1 MRYVIIAVAMLGAF
15 SGTANA
21 AAVGVPMPHR
31 SHPHRVTIGDHVAEL
46 ALDYRGRPYVYGG
59 SGPDGFDCSGFTR
72 YVYSRVGIDL
82 PHSSYAQWDSGRHI
96 TRADLRPGDLVFF
109 AGLSHV
115 GLYLGHGRFIHA
127 PHTGLNV
134 SVASL
139 HFGWYASTYSGAV
152 RVAGAGHRYRPPH
165 AHRGGGRPAALRHR
179 AFFHVERR

>member
-15 SGTANA
+15 SGTAHA
-21 AAVGVPMPHR
+21 AAVGVGKPHR
-31 SHPHRVTIGDHVAEL
+31 LHPHRVTIGDHVARL

-72 YVYSRVGIDL
+72 YVYARVGIAL
-82 PHSSYAQWDSGRHI
+82 PHSSYAQWGSGRHVSR
-96 TRADLRPGDLVFF
+96 TQLRPGDLVFF

-127 PHTGLNV
+127 PHTGLDV

-152 RVAGAGHRYRPPH
+152 RVAGAGHPYGRRG
-165 AHRGGGRPAALRHR
+165 ADHRGGRTARSRHGAL
-179 AFFHVERR
+179 FHAERR

>member
-1 MRYVIIAVAMLGAF
+1 MRYVIIAIAMLGAF
-15 SGTANA
+15 SSTANA
-21 AAVGVPMPHR
+21 AAVGVRTPHR
-31 SHPHRVTIGDHVAEL
+31 SHPRRVTIGDHVAEL

-72 YVYSRVGIDL
+72 YLYSRVGIGL

-96 TRADLRPGDLVFF
+96 PRAELRPGDLVFF

-127 PHTGLNV
+127 PHTGLDV

-152 RVAGAGHRYRPPH
+152 RVVGAGHRYHPPG
-165 AHRGGGRPAALRHR
+165 AHRHGRAAAPRHG
-179 AFFHVERR
+179 ALFHAERR